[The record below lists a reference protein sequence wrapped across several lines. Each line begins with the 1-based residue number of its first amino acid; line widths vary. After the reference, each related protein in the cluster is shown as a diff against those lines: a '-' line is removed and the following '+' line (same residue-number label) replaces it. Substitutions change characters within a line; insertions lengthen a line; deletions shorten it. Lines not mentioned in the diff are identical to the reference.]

1 MKVTILGAAREVGRS
16 AILVDG
22 EGTRVLLDYGV
33 LLKREPLFPM
43 HVKPRDIDAVLIT
56 HAHLDHSGFVP
67 SLFLSGSTNVYATEP
82 TLELSRLL
90 IEDML
95 KISGFYMPFE
105 YLELLTML
113 KYAKPMDYRE
123 SIPIKDIAAKLYASG
138 HVLGGSTIVVEYN
151 NKRIFYTG
159 DINTK
164 GSRVLREADLD
175 IGDIDLV
182 ITESTYSMEE
192 HQPRDEAERSLI
204 EFANDVVERGG
215 VLFVP
220 AFSVERAQE
229 IACIFQSYNFKHRI
243 VMDGM
248 ALKANE
254 IMLQYPKFMRHANL
268 FRKAIN
274 KAEWIRGWHER
285 KKAIKDPC
293 VVISPAGMLD
303 GGASIFYLE
312 ELATD
317 TKNGIAVVSY
327 QGEGTP
333 GRALIDEHVAIVKGK
348 IRKVNA
354 EIRQFDFSGHSG
366 RHELFKMIKSVK
378 GNPKVLTIHGDN
390 DSCIRFAE
398 EIRSII
404 GLDAHAPL
412 AGEVIEI

>member
-1 MKVTILGAAREVGRS
+1 MRVTILGAAREVGRS
-16 AILVDG
+16 AVLVDG
-22 EGTRVLLDYGV
+22 DGTRVLLDYGV
-33 LLKREPLFPM
+33 LLKKEPLFPM

-113 KYAKPMDYRE
+113 KHAKPTDYRE
-123 SIPIKDIAAKLYASG
+123 IISIKDVEAMLYESG

-175 IGDIDLV
+175 VGNIDLV

-192 HQPRDEAERSLI
+192 HQPREEAEQALL

-215 VLFVP
+215 VLFIP

-229 IACIFQSYNFKHRI
+229 IACIFQAYNFKHRI

-254 IMLQYPKFMRHANL
+254 IMLRYPKFIRDANL
-268 FRKAIN
+268 FRRAIN
-274 KAEWIRGWHER
+274 NAEWIRGWHER
-285 KKAIKDPC
+285 KKAIKHPC
-293 VVISPAGMLD
+293 VVISPAGMLV

-312 ELATD
+312 QLASD

-333 GRALIDEHVAIVKGK
+333 GRALVDEHVAIVKGK

-366 RHELFKMIKSVK
+366 RHELFDMIKGIE
-378 GNPKVLTIHGDN
+378 GNPKVLTIHGDD

-404 GLDAHAPL
+404 GLDAYAPT
-412 AGEVIEI
+412 AGDVIEV

>member
-16 AILVDG
+16 AILVDCD
-22 EGTRVLLDYGV
+22 GTRLLLDYGV

-113 KYAKPMDYRE
+113 KYSKPIDYRV
-123 SIPIKDIAAKLYASG
+123 SIPIKDVEARLYESG
-138 HVLGGSTIVVEYN
+138 HVLGGSTIIVEYN

-164 GSRVLREADLD
+164 GTRVLRGADLD

-192 HQPRDEAERSLI
+192 HQPREEAEEGLI
-204 EFANDVVERGG
+204 EFANDVIERGG
-215 VLFVP
+215 VLFIP

-229 IACIFQSYNFKHRI
+229 IACVFQYHNFRYRI

-254 IMLQYPKFMRHANL
+254 IMLKYPKFMRDAEL
-268 FRKAIN
+268 FRRAIN
-274 KAEWIRGWHER
+274 NADWIRGWSER
-285 KKAIKDPC
+285 KKAIKEPC
-293 VVISPAGMLD
+293 VVISPAGMLV

-312 ELATD
+312 QLAND

-333 GRALIDEHVAIVKGK
+333 GRALIDERVAIIKGK

-366 RHELFKMIKSVK
+366 RHELFDMLKSIK
-378 GNPKVLTIHGDN
+378 GNPKVLTIHGDG
-390 DSCIRFAE
+390 DACIKFAE

-404 GLDAHAPL
+404 GLEAHAPVT
-412 AGEVIEI
+412 GESIEI